1 MSSCKVSIMVIFLTL
16 VMMASIPASAKT
28 FYEDFEQ
35 TYGDQLLQLLDN
47 GQHFTLTQDK
57 DSGAGFKS
65 KNEYLFGRF
74 DMDMKLASG
83 NSADG
88 WWITL
93 PLGFSRTSKQSF
105 PYPHSK
111 PMRVY
116 CSFWNAD
123 DWATQGGKV
132 KADWSQGSK
141 TVSYKNYNIN
151 ACMSWQQ
158 DCATSNTDPKS
169 WQNYDIGEA
178 GHDRLRWVQE
188 KIRVSNY
195 CADKGRFPEGLPREC
210 MHAEFESPAGAIQPA
225 NPPAGAVP
233 TNPPGANP
241 ANPPGAN
248 PSKNSLKS
256 STAKANPAHPRRPHH
271 PVNPAIPNPAKPAA
285 PNPPANP
292 AIPKPANPAV
302 PNPANPA
309 IPKPANPTV
318 PNPANPA
325 NIPNPA
331 NPDGPANPAVPNPA
345 NPAIPNPV
353 HPAIPNPGNPPI
365 PNPANPTGPTSNPTI
380 PQPINIG
387 INIDPRNPKRNLN
400 I

>member
-1 MSSCKVSIMVIFLTL
+1 MSSCKVSNMVIFLTLPL

-35 TYGDQLLQLLDN
+35 TYGDQRLQLLDN

-74 DMDMKLASG
+74 DMDMKQAPGNSAVVFELNEIDIEFLGNASG
-83 NSADG
+83 NPY
-88 WWITL
+88 TL
-93 PLGFSRTSKQSF
+93 PYQRVQWLVDNSPIRIFKNFESELGV

-141 TVSYKNYNIN
+141 TVSYKNHNIN

-158 DCATSNTDPKS
+158 DCATSNKDPKS
-169 WQNYDIGEA
+169 WQNYDLGEA

-210 MHAEFESPAGAIQPA
+210 MHSEFENPADPPAGAI
-225 NPPAGAVP
+225 
-233 TNPPGANP
+233 P

-256 STAKANPAHPRRPHH
+256 STAKANPSHPRRPRQ
-271 PVNPAIPNPAKPAA
+271 PV
-285 PNPPANP
+285 NP
-292 AIPKPANPAV
+292 AIPKPAKPAV
-302 PNPANPA
+302 PNPAKPA
-309 IPKPANPTV
+309 I

-331 NPDGPANPAVPNPA
+331 NPAGPNPA
-345 NPAIPNPV
+345 NPAIPNPLN
-353 HPAIPNPGNPPI
+353 PAIPNPTNPPI

-387 INIDPRNPKRNLN
+387 INIDPRNPKRNHY
-400 I
+400 